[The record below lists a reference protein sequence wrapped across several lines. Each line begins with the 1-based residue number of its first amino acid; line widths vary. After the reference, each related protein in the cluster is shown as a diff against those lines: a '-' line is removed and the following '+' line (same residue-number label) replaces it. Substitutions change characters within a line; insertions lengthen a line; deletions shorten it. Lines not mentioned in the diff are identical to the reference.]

1 MPKISPTATTDDP
14 VALAT
19 TMLLQRVEAQSAVMT
34 KAADR
39 MTQAGESMATAFTG
53 LTTAVERLCKQLA
66 DQQAATVRVVER
78 SALGQARLERHM
90 AKLNGEPEPSA

>member
-1 MPKISPTATTDDP
+1 MSKIAPTATTDDP

-19 TMLLQRVEAQSAVMT
+19 TMLLQRVEAQAAVMT
-34 KAADR
+34 QAADR
-39 MTQAGESMATAFTG
+39 MATAFTAIAG

-78 SALGQARLERHM
+78 SALGQARLERHL
-90 AKLNGEPEPSA
+90 AKLDGGPEAPG